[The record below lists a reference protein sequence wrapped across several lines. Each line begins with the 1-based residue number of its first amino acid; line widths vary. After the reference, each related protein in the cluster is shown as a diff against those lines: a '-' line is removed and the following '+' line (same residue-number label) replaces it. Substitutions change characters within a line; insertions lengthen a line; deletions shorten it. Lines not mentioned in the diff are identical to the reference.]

1 MSIFYQDISEC
12 ENIGDKLEDF
22 ELLTI
27 LGEGSFG
34 VVLKV
39 QSLINHEIYA
49 MKIINLDNI
58 DEKMKEYIESEI
70 EMLKKLSHKNI
81 VKYYTHFVEE
91 NTIYIIMEYLVY
103 GDLSNYID
111 LLIHLYEN
119 NKDIINNKKL
129 EIIYI
134 FLQCITAL
142 QYLNDLKIIHRDIKP
157 ENIFISEIEGIKI
170 GDFGVA
176 AKMKDKD
183 DINTIIKLKQNT
195 NTIVGSEHYMSP
207 EILAG
212 KEYNEKTDIYSMGL
226 IFYKLYFLKDYRTE
240 EWNIKDDRLSITFSN
255 QPKPDNNKD
264 PIIDFIFSMIE
275 DDFNKRPDINILFE
289 QINNIYMDYTSKNN
303 ISSLFAV
310 IRCLSNYPYLKNFFK
325 NKFHQKNKIYSE
337 KFYQCIMNTD
347 SLVEALLFYK
357 EKYCEENNINFFD
370 INKEIKPYFILNYI
384 LDKMNKELLNLENK
398 TNENYQSKNTNYEN
412 SSGVLHSKFK
422 QDFSNSFNSKISNN
436 FSCIMKIFY
445 QCLNCKY
452 LSHNYSNFFS
462 LSFNLKTFLSKNSS
476 ESKEINI
483 IDLFKYQND
492 ITLTLSENFTF
503 YCLKCKKEQRH
514 QEKKMFYY
522 LPYCLVINLDY
533 TDVNNYNKMNYPEK
547 LDLSLIEKGLSK
559 VSAKKYSL
567 IGIIKNIKG
576 YYISILFD
584 YDNEHKWF
592 LFENDKKIILP
603 NFKEHNSG
611 RVEMLFYCSEDKK

>member
-119 NKDIINNKKL
+119 NKDIINNKRL

-226 IFYKLYFLKDYRTE
+226 IFYKLYFFIR
-240 EWNIKDDRLSITFSN
+240 
-255 QPKPDNNKD
+255 QNN
-264 PIIDFIFSMIE
+264 
-275 DDFNKRPDINILFE
+275 
-289 QINNIYMDYTSKNN
+289 
-303 ISSLFAV
+303 
-310 IRCLSNYPYLKNFFK
+310 
-325 NKFHQKNKIYSE
+325 
-337 KFYQCIMNTD
+337 
-347 SLVEALLFYK
+347 
-357 EKYCEENNINFFD
+357 
-370 INKEIKPYFILNYI
+370 
-384 LDKMNKELLNLENK
+384 
-398 TNENYQSKNTNYEN
+398 
-412 SSGVLHSKFK
+412 
-422 QDFSNSFNSKISNN
+422 
-436 FSCIMKIFY
+436 
-445 QCLNCKY
+445 
-452 LSHNYSNFFS
+452 
-462 LSFNLKTFLSKNSS
+462 
-476 ESKEINI
+476 
-483 IDLFKYQND
+483 
-492 ITLTLSENFTF
+492 
-503 YCLKCKKEQRH
+503 
-514 QEKKMFYY
+514 
-522 LPYCLVINLDY
+522 
-533 TDVNNYNKMNYPEK
+533 
-547 LDLSLIEKGLSK
+547 
-559 VSAKKYSL
+559 
-567 IGIIKNIKG
+567 
-576 YYISILFD
+576 
-584 YDNEHKWF
+584 
-592 LFENDKKIILP
+592 
-603 NFKEHNSG
+603 
-611 RVEMLFYCSEDKK
+611 